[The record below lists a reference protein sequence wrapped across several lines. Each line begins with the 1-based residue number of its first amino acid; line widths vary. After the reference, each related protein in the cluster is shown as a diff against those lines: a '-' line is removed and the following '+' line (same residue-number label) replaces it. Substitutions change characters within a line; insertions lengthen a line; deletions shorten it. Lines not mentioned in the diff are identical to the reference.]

1 VDRNWETAGVV
12 FVADDLGAWL
22 IGLLADAGRKKLTT
36 IVLGSD
42 QERALRQAAS
52 AAVQLTASE
61 LDLSGGE
68 QTGQLAMVLSEVFG
82 EPMPSTPLAGQATL
96 LEGLQA
102 GLAQMLSPLDDP
114 ALTGAGQSSAELLGV
129 RAVFG
134 GAAG

>member
-1 VDRNWETAGVV
+1 
-12 FVADDLGAWL
+12 
-22 IGLLADAGRKKLTT
+22 
-36 IVLGSD
+36 
-42 QERALRQAAS
+42 
-52 AAVQLTASE
+52 
-61 LDLSGGE
+61 
-68 QTGQLAMVLSEVFG
+68 MVLSEVFG